1 VPGID
6 LLISKYLSLEFKK
19 NLDQNILKKIEKEL
33 FFEHGMSIKLSIE
46 HYEKFHNIL
55 KKNLEDDCK
64 NFEKDCL
71 DKIIQVKQN
80 KNNYVVKIVDQK
92 LSEKIFDFYGDFET
106 RKILMSLMGRELTIS
121 EILKI
126 SRVLKSPAYRKIEN
140 LLLEGLIL
148 ESGKILKNNKRVSR
162 FSCIFDKVY
171 AVINNDTLSLEGNL
185 NSIKFKHSS
194 ISKVG
199 LFEN

>member
-46 HYEKFHNIL
+46 HYEKFHNVL

-71 DKIIQVKQN
+71 DKIIQVNQN

-92 LSEKIFDFYGDFET
+92 LSDKIFDFYGDFET
-106 RKILMSLMGRELTIS
+106 RKILMSLMGSELTIS

-171 AVINNDTLSLEGNL
+171 AVINNDTIALEGIL

>member
-6 LLISKYLSLEFKK
+6 LLISKYLSLELKK
-19 NLDQNILKKIEKEL
+19 NLDQTILKKIEKEL

-171 AVINNDTLSLEGNL
+171 AVINNDTLALEGNL

>member
-6 LLISKYLSLEFKK
+6 LLISKYLSLELKK
-19 NLDQNILKKIEKEL
+19 NLDQTILKKIEKEL

>member
-1 VPGID
+1 MPGID

-71 DKIIQVKQN
+71 DKIIQVNQN

-92 LSEKIFDFYGDFET
+92 LSDKIFDFYGDFET
-106 RKILMSLMGRELTIS
+106 RKILMSLMGSELTIS

-171 AVINNDTLSLEGNL
+171 AVINNDTIALEGIL

>member
-1 VPGID
+1 MPGID

-71 DKIIQVKQN
+71 DKIIQVNQN

-92 LSEKIFDFYGDFET
+92 LSDKIFDFYGDFET
-106 RKILMSLMGRELTIS
+106 RKILMSLMGSELTIS

-171 AVINNDTLSLEGNL
+171 AVINNDTISLEGNL

>member
-1 VPGID
+1 MPGID

-46 HYEKFHNIL
+46 HYEKFHNVL

-71 DKIIQVKQN
+71 DKIIQVNQN

-92 LSEKIFDFYGDFET
+92 LSDKIFDFYGDFET
-106 RKILMSLMGRELTIS
+106 RKILMSLMGSELTIS

-171 AVINNDTLSLEGNL
+171 AVINNDTIALEGIL